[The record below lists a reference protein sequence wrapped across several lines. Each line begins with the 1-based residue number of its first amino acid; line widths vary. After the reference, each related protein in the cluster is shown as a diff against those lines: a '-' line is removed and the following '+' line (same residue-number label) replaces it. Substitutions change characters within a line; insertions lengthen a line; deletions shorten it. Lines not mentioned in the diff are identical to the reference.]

1 VLGVLGRVAELFGV
15 RRVQLDAEDSGS
27 GKLVQYYQR
36 IGFEPTSKACTKKD
50 LAMEASIGDVAQLA
64 PPAWLRGMV
73 PPAFDAPAW
82 LWSQVSG
89 YSLDQLFNCMCIP
102 RNCAW
107 PVAWPE
113 GARLEVAL
121 KVASS
126 CGKIDIDMRMLSAF
140 DVELACA
147 RGALRVRPGALR
159 VIWLGRSGAQ
169 PVHPSVAGQA
179 RLPTKTQHQGVTPA
193 AALLGAMG
201 VLALAFACPT
211 AEIVACDDGSGR
223 LLQYLQRLGFD
234 RASEEPDAAAA
245 GTGEPVAVSMR
256 ATCSALVEGCCPPEW
271 VPELPAAGQYSMFAS
286 ISR

>member
-1 VLGVLGRVAELFGV
+1 MRVGLGCGLSKGAIFHELLDDAEIQLGRSAKSSSAEWQEWATPTFAKGAGAA
-15 RRVQLDAEDSGS
+15 RRFLGCKGCKSRS
-27 GKLVQYYQR
+27 
-36 IGFEPTSKACTKKD
+36 S
-50 LAMEASIGDVAQLA
+50 
-64 PPAWLRGMV
+64 
-73 PPAFDAPAW
+73 
-82 LWSQVSG
+82 
-89 YSLDQLFNCMCIP
+89 SL
-102 RNCAW
+102 
-107 PVAWPE
+107 
-113 GARLEVAL
+113 VAL

-245 GTGEPVAVSMR
+245 GTGQPVAVSMR